1 MKPICF
7 IAARAG
13 SRGIPNKNIKII
25 GGKPLIA
32 HTIEKAIKSKIFSHV
47 IVSTDSKKI
56 ANISKKYGATVPFIR
71 PKELSSDH
79 IDIANVLK
87 FSLKKVLFKK
97 SLFEIFSTLF
107 NNSPS

>member
-13 SRGIPNKNIKII
+13 SRGVPNKNIKII
-25 GGKPLIA
+25 SGKPLIA

-56 ANISKKYGATVPFIR
+56 ALSIKAFEENLNIEAIEQEQAQLENF
-71 PKELSSDH
+71 KEEENEELP
-79 IDIANVLK
+79 N
-87 FSLKKVLFKK
+87 
-97 SLFEIFSTLF
+97 
-107 NNSPS
+107 